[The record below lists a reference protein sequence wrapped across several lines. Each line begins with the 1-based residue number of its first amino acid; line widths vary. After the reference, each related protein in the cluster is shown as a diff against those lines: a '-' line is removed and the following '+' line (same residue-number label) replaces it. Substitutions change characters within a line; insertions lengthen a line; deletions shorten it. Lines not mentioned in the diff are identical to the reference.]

1 MEDTKVTLAK
11 WNAHLDFC
19 KAKVKRGET
28 LTKDEDDFR
37 DFIEQK
43 LDDYRSD
50 YYGMENY

>member
-1 MEDTKVTLAK
+1 MSDAKETLAK
-11 WNAHLDFC
+11 WYTHLEYC
-19 KAKVKRGET
+19 KAKVERGEK
-28 LTKDEDDFR
+28 LTKDEDDQR